1 MANKKKKVVNKKI
14 HIKSSVKLLAI
25 FLAIVIILG
34 LIFMNLLFTLVLVL
48 GLLLIIWLSNLL
60 GRKKKKKWVR
70 VVINSIAILFL
81 LAAIAAVGGV
91 AWFLNYVV
99 EHAPEFDED
108 ALSMTQTTKVYDSK
122 GVEIAELGTQKREII
137 KYEQL
142 NEVLV
147 DALIAT
153 EDARFFQ
160 HNGFDAPRFM
170 VASFKQALGNSD
182 AGGASTLTM
191 QVAKNSYNA
200 DKADVTQGFEGIVR
214 KFTDIYMAV
223 FKIENNYSKQEIIEF
238 YLNNHF
244 LGNNAYGVEQAA
256 LTYFNKHAYELNVA
270 ESSLLIGLYQAPG
283 AYDPFKNPD
292 AAEARRATVLS
303 LMYRHGYITKEEME
317 IANAIPVTR
326 LLDSHTENQ
335 KYWSY
340 LNTVVDEAMEVY
352 GANPH
357 KTSMLIY
364 TNMNSTYQQAI
375 DDILSGKTY
384 TWDNPDVQAGI
395 AVVEAKS
402 GKITAIG
409 AGRNQTGNMK
419 FNYATSTVRQIGSTA
434 KPIFDYAPG
443 IEYNNWST
451 FKLFDDSKYHYSSG
465 QEIRNSDRGHM
476 GIITLRK
483 ALSQS
488 RNVPA
493 LKAFQQVDNK
503 KIKEFVLSL
512 GITPELCPSGYTY
525 NRDND
530 NCVSTK
536 NASDV
541 KNTIALHEAHSVGAF
556 NGSNPLEMAGAY
568 AAFAN
573 GGYYTKPYTISK
585 IVFRDT
591 GEVVEHEDNKTQVMS
606 SATAFMITD
615 CLKTAVT
622 SGLSGAGKI
631 NGVNVAAKTGT
642 TNYTAQTRYK
652 YHLGDDALND
662 AWIIGY
668 DPDSVIALWYGYEP
682 ISTKYWSNPNSA
694 LRNRKNIFSAVGN
707 VVFKKNGQDFKV
719 PNTVVKVGVE
729 FTPDVDREPKLAGP
743 YTPTDKIIYEWFKK
757 GTEPTEVSAAYQ
769 RLSDVTGLSGM
780 YNEKAK
786 TFTLTWNAVTPPED
800 DLSKMYGELGY
811 KVYKGSVFLGFTTAT
826 SYVRPN
832 ITDPEGTYRV
842 AVGYKN
848 VSTVDSAGIVF
859 KMTYTDPAVYEVS
872 LNVQSNRE
880 YQLNDALD
888 SHDANP
894 SASDVSLTKD
904 GASVTPTVSISIK
917 DSSGNNVANITTTDP
932 DEYTITY
939 HISYNKYSNTLTRK
953 VVIKE

>member
-14 HIKSSVKLLAI
+14 HVKASVKLLAI
-25 FLAIVIILG
+25 FLAIVIVLG
-34 LIFMNLLFTLVLVL
+34 LIFMNFLFTAILVF
-48 GLLLIIWLSNLL
+48 GLLLIIWLSNIL

-70 VVINSIAILFL
+70 IVINTFVILFL
-81 LAAIAAVGGV
+81 LGAIAAVGGV

-108 ALSMTQTTKVYDSK
+108 ALSMTQTTKVFDSK

-153 EDARFFQ
+153 EDSRFFQ
-160 HNGFDAPRFM
+160 HNGFDAPRFL
-170 VASFKQALGNSD
+170 VASTKQALGNSD

-200 DKADVTQGFEGIVR
+200 DKADVTKGFDGIVR

-283 AYDPFKNPD
+283 AYDPFKYPD
-292 AAEARRATVLS
+292 AAEGRRATVLN
-303 LMYRHGYITKEEME
+303 LMYRHGYISKEEKD
-317 IANAIPVTR
+317 IANAIPVKS

-340 LNTVVDEAMEVY
+340 LNTVVDEAIEIY

-364 TNMNSTYQQAI
+364 TNMNSSYQQTI
-375 DDILSGKTY
+375 DDMLSGKTY
-384 TWDNPDVQAGI
+384 KWDNPDVQAGI

-409 AGRNQTGNMK
+409 AGRNQTGNMQ

-443 IEYNNWST
+443 IEYSNWST
-451 FKLFDDSKYHYSSG
+451 FKLFDDSKYYYSSG

-493 LKAFQQVDNK
+493 LKAFQQVNNK

-512 GITPELCPSGYTY
+512 GITPELCQYGYTY
-525 NRDND
+525 NKETDK
-530 NCVSTK
+530 CVSVK
-536 NASDV
+536 NSNDV
-541 KNTIALHEAHSVGAF
+541 KNPLSLHEAHSVGAF

-573 GGYYTKPYTISK
+573 GGYYIKPYTINK

-591 GEVVEHEDNKTQVMS
+591 GEVVEHEENKKQVMS

-622 SGLSGAGKI
+622 SGLSSAGKI

-652 YHLGDDALND
+652 YHLGEDALND

-682 ISTKYWSNPNSA
+682 ISTKYWSNPSSA
-694 LRNRKNIFSAVGN
+694 LRNRKNIFSQLGN
-707 VVFKKNGQDFKV
+707 AIFKKNGQDFKV

-729 FTPDVDREPKLAGP
+729 FTPDVDREPRLAGP
-743 YTPTDKIIYEWFKK
+743 YTPSDKVIYELFKK

-769 RLSDVTGLSGM
+769 RLSDVTGLSGS
-780 YNEKAK
+780 YNEQKQ
-786 TFTLTWNAVTPPED
+786 TFTLTWNAITPPED
-800 DLSKMYGELGY
+800 DLSKAYGELGY
-811 KVYKGSVFLGFTTAT
+811 KVYKGSTFLGFTTST
-826 SYVRPN
+826 MYVRPY
-832 ITDPEGTYRV
+832 ITDPNGTYRV
-842 AVGYKN
+842 AAGYKN
-848 VSTVDSAGIVF
+848 TSAVDSAGIVF
-859 KMTYTDPAVYEVS
+859 KMTYTDPTVYESSLTVS
-872 LNVQSNRE
+872 NNKE
-880 YQLNDALD
+880 YAIGQELD
-888 SHDANP
+888 SYDANP
-894 SASDVSLTKD
+894 SASDVKVTKD
-904 GASVTPTVSISIK
+904 GAVVSPTVSISIK
-917 DSSGNNVANITTTDP
+917 DSAGNNVSSITSDVKE
-932 DEYTITY
+932 EYTITY
-939 HISYNKYSNTLTRK
+939 NITYSKYTHTLTRK
-953 VVIKE
+953 VIIKE